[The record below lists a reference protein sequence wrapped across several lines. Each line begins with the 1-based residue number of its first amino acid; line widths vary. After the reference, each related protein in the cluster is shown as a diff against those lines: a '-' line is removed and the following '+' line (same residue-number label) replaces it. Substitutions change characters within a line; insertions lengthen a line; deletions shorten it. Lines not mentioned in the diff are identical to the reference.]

1 MTVSQVPVENQIRA
15 IEMQLKALR
24 AQLQQE
30 TKPLTPVRTLGD
42 LRGVFKSVAHSTEQ
56 QIREAQM
63 RWEWEEEDSCQE

>member
-1 MTVSQVPVENQIRA
+1 LTVSQVPVENQIRA
-15 IEMQLKALR
+15 IEMQLTALR

-30 TKPLTPVRTLGD
+30 SKPLTPVRTLGD
-42 LRGVFKSVAHSTEQ
+42 LRGVFKSVAPSTEQ

>member
-1 MTVSQVPVENQIRA
+1 LTVSQVPVENQIRA

-30 TKPLTPVRTLGD
+30 TRHSTPVRALGD

>member
-1 MTVSQVPVENQIRA
+1 LTVSQVPVENQIRA

-30 TKPLTPVRTLGD
+30 SKPLTPVRTLGD
-42 LRGVFKSVAHSTEQ
+42 LRGVFKSVASSTEQ
-56 QIREAQM
+56 QAREAQM

>member
-1 MTVSQVPVENQIRA
+1 MSQVPVGNQIRA

-30 TKPLTPVRTLGD
+30 IKPLTPVRTLGD
-42 LRGVFKSVAHSTEQ
+42 LRGILKGVAHSTEQ

-63 RWEWEEEDSCQE
+63 HWEWDEEDSCQG